1 MVLEQVGEGG
11 CVRTGIASRDVGERD
26 GRRVFSTTQKKC
38 SETGS
43 GAHKGVLVWKKT
55 TAKKTC
61 TLISNTA
68 SILIVL
74 SNDP

>member
-1 MVLEQVGEGG
+1 M
-11 CVRTGIASRDVGERD
+11 RTGIASRDVGERD

-43 GAHKGVLVWKKT
+43 GAQKGVLVWKRT
-55 TAKKTC
+55 TAKNN
-61 TLISNTA
+61 ISNTA
-68 SILIVL
+68 SILIML